1 MTDRDRD
8 CPQPH
13 APPSCTATR
22 SAQPITMTT
31 NASIVTTAAKADS
44 ALDLAAAAAKPS
56 APTSVAAAAAPAAD
70 NDHAALDRDN
80 DHDASSAHDP
90 LVVAITSAA
99 PPPPPPPRPAAP
111 PDPPLTGVAHWHAQ
125 RARWLAPPPADATPA
140 PTPTAAPRPKP
151 VTLPKEAYLFAY
163 HKLVHE
169 GLPLVGDRRLPL
181 PVLLELM
188 VDGWRSE
195 GLLPP
200 ANPDTMLPSSPTSSQ
215 FSGSCMAPRRN
226 NEVVRAPPPSSVPAR
241 ALDWLLHLGAV
252 LVRGMATLSR
262 PFSLSPQV
270 IVGRS
275 RTGREAA
282 VRSELEVVGM

>member
-1 MTDRDRD
+1 
-8 CPQPH
+8 
-13 APPSCTATR
+13 
-22 SAQPITMTT
+22 MTT
-31 NASIVTTAAKADS
+31 NASIVTTSAKADS
-44 ALDLAAAAAKPS
+44 ALDLAAAAPANPS
-56 APTSVAAAAAPAAD
+56 APTPVAAAAAPAAD
-70 NDHAALDRDN
+70 NDYAAIDRDN
-80 DHDASSAHDP
+80 DPDTSSSVHDP
-90 LVVAITSAA
+90 LVVAITTVAS
-99 PPPPPPPRPAAP
+99 PPPPPPRPAAP
-111 PDPPLTGVAHWHAQ
+111 PDPPLTGVTHWHAQ
-125 RARWLAPPPADATPA
+125 RARWLAPPPVDATPA
-140 PTPTAAPRPKP
+140 PAAAAAAAAPRLKP

-215 FSGSCMAPRRN
+215 FSGSCMAPRRTA
-226 NEVVRAPPPSSVPAR
+226 EVVRAPPPSSVPSR

>member
-1 MTDRDRD
+1 
-8 CPQPH
+8 
-13 APPSCTATR
+13 
-22 SAQPITMTT
+22 MTT
-31 NASIVTTAAKADS
+31 NASIVTATAKADS
-44 ALDLAAAAAKPS
+44 ALDLAAAAAANPS
-56 APTSVAAAAAPAAD
+56 ASTPVAAAAAPAAD
-70 NDHAALDRDN
+70 NDHAAFGRDN
-80 DHDASSAHDP
+80 DRDASSSVHDP
-90 LVVAITSAA
+90 LVVAITTSAA
-99 PPPPPPPRPAAP
+99 PPPPPPRPAAP

-140 PTPTAAPRPKP
+140 SAPAAAAAPRPKP

-226 NEVVRAPPPSSVPAR
+226 NEVVRAPPPSSVPSR